1 MTQVREIVSVN
12 VGQAGCQLGH
22 VVWQQYNAEHAVEPN
37 KEWKPEHQ
45 LKKAAELLKN
55 DPPEPKADEED
66 DKGEQSN
73 DLVAKA
79 RTFYDLTNSNLM
91 IPRNLFIDLEA
102 SCIQQIKKSSMGK
115 QFYDEYYLHGK
126 EDAANNFAR
135 GHYTVGKELMDVVNE
150 KVKNI
155 VEACDNLQGFLM
167 CHAVGGGTGSGLG
180 MLILERLAVDY
191 RKKSKIG
198 FEIYPA
204 PSISTC
210 IVEPYN
216 GLLSTHWLLDHT
228 EVSLVLDNEALY
240 KICDK
245 KLKLNKIQY
254 RHLNKLCAK
263 SISCMTSA
271 LRFEGDLNVD
281 MNEFQTNLVPFPRLH
296 FMTSSYAPLTEQKKT
311 DGSSSVWDL
320 LQEAF
325 NPDSFNVMY
334 SDFDV
339 TEDKYMAISMNF
351 RGSVNSKEAN
361 TNIQKL
367 KKMNKVYFVEWMP
380 TGFKV
385 GLNEIPCVNLNEDVL
400 KYASRTCAMIGNNV
414 AVNRVFQER
423 LSKKYD
429 MMYSQRAY
437 VHWYVGEGMEEGEFS
452 EAREDLGFLEKD
464 YLDVIT
470 EQASDDNDEGGE
482 DEF

>member
-1 MTQVREIVSVN
+1 MVGQEKNVREIISIS
-12 VGQAGCQLGH
+12 VGQAGCQLGNT
-22 VVWQQYNAEHAVEPN
+22 VWQQYNAEHAV
-37 KEWKPEHQ
+37 KPGTPWSPKDQKALLDKDSSSELDDGDI
-45 LKKAAELLKN
+45 LKKAKTFYL
-55 DPPEPKADEED
+55 
-66 DKGEQSN
+66 QSN
-73 DLVAKA
+73 QG
-79 RTFYDLTNSNLM
+79 TM
-91 IPRNLFIDLEA
+91 IPRNIFVDLEA
-102 SCIQQIKKSSMGK
+102 SCIQQIKKGALKS
-115 QFYDEYYLHGK
+115 QFNDDYYIEGK

-135 GHYTVGKELMDVVNE
+135 GHYTVGKEQMEFVNDRVQ
-150 KVKNI
+150 KI
-155 VEACDNLQGFLM
+155 VESCDNLQGFLI

-240 KICDK
+240 TICTSE
-245 KLKLNKIQY
+245 LKLRKVQY
-254 RHLNKLCAK
+254 SHLNKLCAK
-263 SISCMTSA
+263 SISCMTAA

-296 FMTSSYAPLTEQKKT
+296 FMTSSYAPLAGTAKK
-311 DGSSSVWDL
+311 DANVSVWDMI
-320 LQEAF
+320 QEVFKPANF
-325 NPDSFNVMY
+325 FVKY
-334 SDFDV
+334 EDFDAQ
-339 TEDKYMAISMNF
+339 EDKYMAVSMNF
-351 RGSVNSKEAN
+351 RGKVTSKEAN
-361 TNIQKL
+361 ENIQKV
-367 KKMNKVYFVEWMP
+367 KRHNKVVFVEWMP

-385 GLNEIPCVNLNEDVL
+385 GLNATPCKSIDDDVL
-400 KYASRTCAMIGNNV
+400 KETNRTCAMIGNNV
-414 AVNRVFQER
+414 AVNRVFTER

-464 YLDVIT
+464 YLDVVT
-470 EQASDDNDEGGE
+470 EQASDEEGSGE
-482 DEF
+482 EEEF

>member
-1 MTQVREIVSVN
+1 MAEKNVREILSIS
-12 VGQAGCQLGH
+12 VGQAGCQLGET
-22 VVWQQYNAEHAVEPN
+22 VWKQYNAEHAV
-37 KEWKPEHQ
+37 KPKTSWAPQHQ
-45 LKKAAELLKN
+45 VELEASGGAES
-55 DPPEPKADEED
+55 DTSPEDIEKR
-66 DKGEQSN
+66 
-73 DLVAKA
+73 A
-79 RTFYDLTNSNLM
+79 RTFYMMTNNNHM

-102 SCIQQIKKSSMGK
+102 SCIQQIKKGQLK
-115 QFYDEYYLHGK
+115 EQFNDDYYITGK

-135 GHYTVGKELMDVVNE
+135 GHYTVGKEQMEFVNDRVQ
-150 KVKNI
+150 KI
-155 VEACDNLQGFLM
+155 VESCDNLQGFII

-198 FEIYPA
+198 FEIYPS
-204 PSISTC
+204 PTISTC

-228 EVSLVLDNEALY
+228 EVSLVLDNEAMY
-240 KICDK
+240 RICRETLKVK
-245 KLKLNKIQY
+245 KVQY
-254 RHLNKLCAK
+254 SHLNQLAAK
-263 SISCMTSA
+263 NISCMTAA

-296 FMTSSYAPLTEQKKT
+296 FMTSAYTPLVGQKTKVPNA
-311 DGSSSVWDL
+311 GVWDMI
-320 LQEAF
+320 QQVFKSE
-325 NPDSFNVMY
+325 NFNVKFT
-334 SDFDV
+334 DFDQ

-351 RGSVNSKEAN
+351 RGKVTSKEAN
-361 TNIQKL
+361 ENIQNV
-367 KKMNKVYFVEWMP
+367 KKNQLVTFVEWMP

-385 GLNEIPCVNLNEDVL
+385 GLNSIPCKSLDKDVL
-400 KYASRTCAMIGNNV
+400 KETVRTCAMIGNNV
-414 AVNRVFQER
+414 AINRVFTER

-464 YLDVIT
+464 YLDVVT
-470 EQASDDNDEGGE
+470 EQASDENEDDNE
-482 DEF
+482 EF

>member
-1 MTQVREIVSVN
+1 MVSTDNVREIISIN

-22 VVWQQYNAEHAVEPN
+22 TVWKQYNCEHGVKPGEEWSPQQQKANIVGDGPAEDDADLV
-37 KEWKPEHQ
+37 
-45 LKKAAELLKN
+45 KKAK
-55 DPPEPKADEED
+55 
-66 DKGEQSN
+66 
-73 DLVAKA
+73 
-79 RTFYDLTNSNLM
+79 TFYSLSNSNQL
-91 IPRNLFIDLEA
+91 IPRNVFVDLEA
-102 SCIQQIKKSSMGK
+102 SCIQQIKKGPLKK
-115 QFYDEYYLHGK
+115 QFNDEYFIEGK

-135 GHYTVGKELMDVVNE
+135 GHYTVGKEQMEFVNDRVS
-150 KVKNI
+150 KI
-155 VEACDNLQGFLM
+155 IEACENLQGFLI

-240 KICDK
+240 GICEK
-245 KLKLNKIQY
+245 KLKIEKIQY
-254 RHLNKLCAK
+254 QHLNKLCAK
-263 SISCMTSA
+263 SISCMTAA
-271 LRFEGDLNVD
+271 LRFDGDLNVD

-296 FMTSSYAPLTEQKKT
+296 FMTSSYAPLKGMEKKDKNQT
-311 DGSSSVWDL
+311 IWDMV
-320 LQEAF
+320 QSCF
-325 NPDSFNVMY
+325 QPHFFNVKFA
-334 SDFDV
+334 DFDSN
-339 TEDKYMAISMNF
+339 EDKYMAISMNF
-351 RGSVNSKEAN
+351 RGKVNSKDAN
-361 TNIQKL
+361 ENLQKV
-367 KKMNKVYFVEWMP
+367 KKGSKAVFVEWMP

-385 GLNEIPCVNLNEDVL
+385 GLNETPCASLENDVL
-400 KYASRTCAMIGNNV
+400 QETNKTCAMIGNNV
-414 AVNRVFQER
+414 AISRVFTER
-423 LSKKYD
+423 LAKKYD

-464 YLDVIT
+464 YLDVVT
-470 EQASDDNDEGGE
+470 EQASDENDDE
-482 DEF
+482 DEEF

>member
-1 MTQVREIVSVN
+1 MSVQVREIVSLN

-22 VVWQQYNAEHAVEPN
+22 VVWQQYNAEHAVVP
-37 KEWKPEHQ
+37 KEEWNPMKQIEAAAAATQTEVPVLGDDKIEDMK
-45 LKKAAELLKN
+45 KKA
-55 DPPEPKADEED
+55 
-66 DKGEQSN
+66 Q
-73 DLVAKA
+73 
-79 RTFYDLTNSNLM
+79 TFYDETSGSLM
-91 IPRNLFIDLEA
+91 IPRNLFIDLES
-102 SCIQQIKKSSMGK
+102 SCIQQIKKAPMGK
-115 QFYDEYYLHGK
+115 QFYDEYYIFGK

-135 GHYTVGKELMDVVNE
+135 GHYTVGKELMDLVNE
-150 KVKNI
+150 KVKQI
-155 VEACDNLQGFLM
+155 VEACDNLQGFIM

-228 EVSLVLDNEALY
+228 EVSLVLDNEAMY
-240 KICDK
+240 EICGK
-245 KLKLNKIQY
+245 QLKLKKITY
-254 RHLNKLCAK
+254 DHLNKVCAK
-263 SISCMTSA
+263 SISCMTAA

-296 FMTSSYAPLTEQKKT
+296 FMTSSYSPLTQMEKEIS
-311 DGSSSVWDL
+311 DSSVWEIL
-320 LQEAF
+320 ETSFQAK
-325 NPDSFNVMY
+325 NFNVKY
-334 SDFDV
+334 TDFDS
-339 TEDKYMAISMNF
+339 TEDKYMAISVNF
-351 RGSVNSKEAN
+351 RGAVTSKEAN
-361 TNIQKL
+361 SNIQKL
-367 KKMNKVYFVEWMP
+367 KKNNKVSFVEWMP

-385 GLNEIPCVNLNEDVL
+385 GLNKVTCAEVKDDVV
-400 KYASRTCAMIGNNV
+400 KPSKRTCAMIGNNV
-414 AVNRVFQER
+414 AVSRVFQER

-470 EQASDDNDEGGE
+470 EQASDDGGESGAE